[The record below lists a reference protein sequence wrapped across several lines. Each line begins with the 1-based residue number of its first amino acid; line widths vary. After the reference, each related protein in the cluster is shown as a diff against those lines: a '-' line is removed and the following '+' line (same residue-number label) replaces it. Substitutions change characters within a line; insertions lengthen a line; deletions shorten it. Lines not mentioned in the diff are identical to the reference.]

1 MIFFAPGHVVL
12 PDAFFKYIY
21 KTAPE
26 KHNLISADMW
36 LDEGMRGQGFAASKV
51 WQITLPLHSSGGWRA
66 DQISR
71 VKFSL
76 SGVRAC
82 FNRFVCCLGCYLDLL
97 LLNWKTWQAS
107 KTLIFLA

>member
-36 LDEGMRGQGFAASKV
+36 LDEGMRGQGFAASKDHAATSLLRWV
-51 WQITLPLHSSGGWRA
+51 ASRS
-66 DQISR
+66 DQSCK
-71 VKFSL
+71 VFS
-76 SGVRAC
+76 VRGPSM
-82 FNRFVCCLGCYLDLL
+82 FQPVCLL
-97 LLNWKTWQAS
+97 FGLLFGSVTA
-107 KTLIFLA
+107 

>member
-51 WQITLPLHSSGGWRA
+51 WQITLPLHSSGGSKMASRS
-66 DQISR
+66 DQSCK
-71 VKFSL
+71 VFS
-76 SGVRAC
+76 VRGPSM
-82 FNRFVCCLGCYLDLL
+82 FQPVCLL
-97 LLNWKTWQAS
+97 FGLLFGSVTA
-107 KTLIFLA
+107 